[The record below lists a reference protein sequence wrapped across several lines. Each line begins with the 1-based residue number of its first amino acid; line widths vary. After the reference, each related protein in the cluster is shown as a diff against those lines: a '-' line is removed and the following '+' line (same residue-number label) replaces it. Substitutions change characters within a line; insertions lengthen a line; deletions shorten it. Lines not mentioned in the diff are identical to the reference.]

1 MAVIVEKFSEKDL
14 EKAVEIW
21 NQVVEDGRAFP
32 QTEKLSN
39 KDGKAFFESQSYT
52 GIAKLEETGEVIGLY
67 ILHPNNIGRCGHI
80 ANASYAVERNAR
92 GHHAGEALVKDC
104 LIKGKELGFKIL
116 QFNAVVA
123 SNAAALALYKKL
135 GFERLG
141 TIPGGFLN
149 IDGVYED
156 IILHYIEL

>member
-14 EKAVEIW
+14 KKAVEIW

>member
-52 GIAKLEETGEVIGLY
+52 GIARLEETGEVIGLY

>member
-1 MAVIVEKFSEKDL
+1 MAVIVEKLTEKNL

-32 QTEKLSN
+32 QTETLSIEE
-39 KDGKAFFESQSYT
+39 GRTFFESQSYT
-52 GIAKLEETGEVIGLY
+52 GVEKIEETGEVVGLY
-67 ILHPNNIGRCGHI
+67 ILRPNNIGRCEHI

-104 LIKGKELGFKIL
+104 LLKGKELGFRIL

-123 SNAAALALYKKL
+123 SNTAALSLYKKL
-135 GFERLG
+135 GFKKLG

-149 IDGVYED
+149 IDGIYED

>member
-14 EKAVEIW
+14 ERAVEIW

-52 GIAKLEETGEVIGLY
+52 GIAKLEETGEAIGLY

-156 IILHYIEL
+156 IILYYIEL

>member
-1 MAVIVEKFSEKDL
+1 MAVIVEKFSGKDL
-14 EKAVEIW
+14 ERAVEIW

-39 KDGKAFFESQSYT
+39 KAGKAFFESQSYT

-104 LIKGKELGFKIL
+104 LIKGKKLGFKIL

-149 IDGVYED
+149 IDGVYEN

>member
-14 EKAVEIW
+14 ERAVEIW

-39 KDGKAFFESQSYT
+39 KDGKAFFELQSYT

>member
-14 EKAVEIW
+14 ERTVEIW

-39 KDGKAFFESQSYT
+39 KAGKAFFESQSYT

-104 LIKGKELGFKIL
+104 FIKGKKLGFKIL

>member
-1 MAVIVEKFSEKDL
+1 MAVIVEKFDEKDL
-14 EKAVEIW
+14 EKAIEIW
-21 NQVVEDGRAFP
+21 NEVVEDGRAFP
-32 QTEKLSN
+32 QTEPLS
-39 KDGKAFFESQSYT
+39 KEDGKAFFKSQSYT
-52 GIAKLEETGEVIGLY
+52 GIAKIEETGEIIGLY
-67 ILHPNNIGRCGHI
+67 ILHPNNVGRCGHI

-123 SNAAALALYKKL
+123 SNTAALALYQKL
-135 GFERLG
+135 GFKRLG
-141 TIPGGFLN
+141 TVPGGFLN
-149 IDGVYED
+149 IDGIYED

>member
-1 MAVIVEKFSEKDL
+1 MAVIVEKLTEKNL

-32 QTEKLSN
+32 QTETLSIEE
-39 KDGKAFFESQSYT
+39 GRTFFESQSYT
-52 GIAKLEETGEVIGLY
+52 GVAKIEETGEVVGLY
-67 ILHPNNIGRCGHI
+67 ILHPNNIGRCEHI

-104 LIKGKELGFKIL
+104 LLKGKELGFRIL

-123 SNAAALALYKKL
+123 SNTAALSLYKKL
-135 GFERLG
+135 GFKKLG

-149 IDGVYED
+149 IDGIYEN